1 MTHIQTLENLTH
13 QDVINLLQDS
23 DIERIVS
30 LLRSGNDHVQ
40 VIAHIGEYE
49 TFYGHFTF
57 QVDDVEITVE
67 CYDNQHVVL
76 Y

>member
-1 MTHIQTLENLTH
+1 MMYIQTLENLIH

-30 LLRSGNDHVQ
+30 LLQSGNDHVQ
-40 VIAHIGEYE
+40 VIAHVGEYE
-49 TFYGHFTF
+49 TFYGYFTF
-57 QVDDVEITVE
+57 QVDDVEVSVE